1 MPRGGEFKQK
11 NGPTTADAWG
21 QCPAQLLGLVCR
33 LGRVSIGAMIGFF
46 DSGIGGL
53 SVLAALRRHAPHADA
68 VFYGDTLRGAETAGH
83 PAEKLQEIASDGV
96 RMLRGFG
103 AQEIVSASDTVS
115 PSVLSHAS
123 LGARVV
129 EMTGPT
135 ARALQPHR
143 GKRVL
148 LMATPATV
156 VTGIYERALG
166 SIVELEQLPVS
177 QLASAIEF
185 GESDAAVRSIVRRA
199 LLPMQGRP
207 FDIVVLGCT
216 HFPFVRDIMQ
226 EEILGH
232 LGAVEIMDPADAVAK
247 EVSQQFVTA
256 GTGSSYFY
264 LSQDSDIFRQR
275 VEALFPQ
282 KAQVRVL

>member
-1 MPRGGEFKQK
+1 MWLDNSARQGSMAVQPQR
-11 NGPTTADAWG
+11 
-21 QCPAQLLGLVCR
+21 LVLWLR
-33 LGRVSIGAMIGFF
+33 HVSIGTMIGFF

-68 VFYGDTLRGAETAGH
+68 VFYGDTLRGAESAGH
-83 PAEKLQEIASDGV
+83 PAEQLQEIASEGL

-115 PSVLSHAS
+115 PTVLSRAS

-156 VTGIYERALG
+156 VTGIYERALAP
-166 SIVELEQLPVS
+166 IVELEQLPVS

-185 GESDAAVRSIVRRA
+185 DESDTAVRSIIRRA
-199 LLPMQGRP
+199 LMPMNGRQ
-207 FDIVVLGCT
+207 FDVVVLGCT

-264 LSQDSDIFRQR
+264 LSQDSDVFRKR
-275 VEALFPQ
+275 VDALFPNRV
-282 KAQVRVL
+282 QVRVL